1 MKKLRNKP
9 RRYRFFLGDTHTI
22 DRRLFALCMAQL
34 IAARDPGESNPEEA
48 SKQNQRNAEAA

>member
-1 MKKLRNKP
+1 
-9 RRYRFFLGDTHTI
+9 
-22 DRRLFALCMAQL
+22 MAQL

>member
-9 RRYRFFLGDTHTI
+9 RRYTGDRHTT
-22 DRRLFALCMAQL
+22 DRRLFVCMVRMM
-34 IAARDPGESNPEEA
+34 AARDPDKTNSEEA